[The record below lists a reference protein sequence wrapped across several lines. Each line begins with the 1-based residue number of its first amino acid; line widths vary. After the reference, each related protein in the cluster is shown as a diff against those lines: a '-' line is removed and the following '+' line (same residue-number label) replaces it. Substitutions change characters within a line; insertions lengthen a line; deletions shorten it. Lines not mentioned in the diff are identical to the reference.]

1 MSTTCRLTFTDIVL
15 LSTTGHGLYL
25 STAMTFEQQKY
36 ATLALMCSLLL
47 SGAIGTWISIG
58 GTYYLISMA
67 FSAANMFVLT
77 RLIGGLAFTLAGCVL
92 GFIIIAAVEDAEH
105 AAIFVVYLF
114 GLTTYLTVLAVLS
127 TYQIP
132 GSSFLNGRRII
143 IMVIPILTISPLLTT
158 FIWNHKDY
166 AKSISDHMD
175 HAQSIGDRKYYTKAY
190 DIYIYPCVL
199 YVFVASLILG
209 TRHVATQWVTWYHDI
224 KTLNDSDVKDW
235 YVQRHK
241 RRENAIAATKAK
253 CMFDADVTLF
263 AY

>member
-1 MSTTCRLTFTDIVL
+1 VNQSTVSRLCELTSTDIVL

-25 STAMTFEQQKY
+25 STAMTPDHQYY
-36 ATLALMCSLLL
+36 ATMALMCSLLI

-77 RLIGGLAFTLAGCVL
+77 RLIGGL
-92 GFIIIAAVEDAEH
+92 
-105 AAIFVVYLF
+105 
-114 GLTTYLTVLAVLS
+114 TTYLTVLAVLS

-143 IMVIPILTISPLLTT
+143 IMVVPTLTISPLLTT
-158 FIWNHKDY
+158 FIWNHKDRN
-166 AKSISDHMD
+166 K
-175 HAQSIGDRKYYTKAY
+175 KAY

-199 YVFVASLILG
+199 YVFVSLLILG

-235 YVQRHK
+235 CIQRYK
-241 RRENAIAATKAK
+241 QRESVIGATKSK
-253 CMFDADVTLF
+253 CMSGPPWS
-263 AY
+263 Y